1 MRIITN
7 LQIFKSFFK
16 CGTDSDSD
24 LILRGSLV
32 YSNEANVVRPDLVAR
47 PEAVI
52 LCGFERPKYTVYQ
65 SQTMKV

>member
-16 CGTDSDSD
+16 CGTDSAD
-24 LILRGSLV
+24 LILRGILV
-32 YSNEANVVRPDLVAR
+32 YSNEANVVRPDLVAG